1 MMYPLKFN
9 SIYKEKIWGG
19 RKLETF
25 KADMPDGNIGES
37 WDITCHPEGIS
48 KVINGEYKGLG
59 LDELIK
65 LKGED
70 LLGIKILPE
79 WFPLMIKLINPRE
92 KLSIQVHP
100 TDEYAQKFE
109 GDNGKT
115 EAWYVVDA
123 LKDAFV
129 YIGTKDGCTSEDF
142 KRAVE
147 TGQLENYMNKVNVKK
162 GDAFFI
168 KSGLVH
174 ALGSGLVVL
183 EIEQNSNTTYRI
195 YDYNR
200 GRELNLE
207 KSMDVIDLNLK
218 GKRSKGLKIENNS
231 FSKIYYCLDEHF
243 SWELYDIQSSLCESS
258 DSERFYIFTCVEGEG
273 IIKYDNGF
281 EKIRCGESLLIPACL
296 GKYEVE
302 GMLKILKSYVPDI
315 KKVERDILGYIS

>member
-1 MMYPLKFN
+1 MYPLKFN
-9 SIYKEKIWGG
+9 NIYKEKIWGG

-25 KADMPDGNIGES
+25 KDDMPDGNIGES

-65 LKGED
+65 LKGKD

-79 WFPLMIKLINPRE
+79 WFPLMIRLVNPRE

-100 TDEYAQKFE
+100 TDEYAQEFE

-123 LKDAFV
+123 LEDAFM

-162 GDAFFI
+162 GDVFFI

-174 ALGSGLVVL
+174 ALGSGLVVV

-200 GRELNLE
+200 GRELDLE
-207 KSMDVIDLNLK
+207 KAMDVIDLNLK
-218 GKRSKGLKIENNS
+218 GKRSKGLKIENDS
-231 FSKIYYCLDEHF
+231 FSKTYYCLDEHF
-243 SWELYDIQSSLCESS
+243 SWELYDIQSSLCENS
-258 DSERFYIFTCVEGEG
+258 DLERFYIFTCVEGEG
-273 IIKYDNGF
+273 IIKYDNGS

-296 GKYEVE
+296 GKYKVE

-315 KKVERDILGYIS
+315 KKVEREILEYIS

>member
-19 RKLETF
+19 RKLETY

-129 YIGTKDGCTSEDF
+129 YIGTK
-142 KRAVE
+142 
-147 TGQLENYMNKVNVKK
+147 
-162 GDAFFI
+162 
-168 KSGLVH
+168 
-174 ALGSGLVVL
+174 
-183 EIEQNSNTTYRI
+183 
-195 YDYNR
+195 
-200 GRELNLE
+200 
-207 KSMDVIDLNLK
+207 
-218 GKRSKGLKIENNS
+218 
-231 FSKIYYCLDEHF
+231 
-243 SWELYDIQSSLCESS
+243 
-258 DSERFYIFTCVEGEG
+258 
-273 IIKYDNGF
+273 
-281 EKIRCGESLLIPACL
+281 
-296 GKYEVE
+296 
-302 GMLKILKSYVPDI
+302 
-315 KKVERDILGYIS
+315 